1 MESDCYFVAARLFEA
16 FVTKSQRMPIHDPM
30 ETTHTSTARPT
41 RRPRRQP
48 CEGYNVPGLRQGLA
62 YLALLVPAY
71 GYSQS
76 FVGGDLS
83 NQAPYGLPAQ
93 DFAAAIAAPSSNASV
108 KITGYNTSLAAGAIK
123 ATENP
128 IDGWL
133 LNIGVTA
140 NVPLITA
147 NNDGVDKNLCIDAT
161 SLSITPPA
169 QVATYNSSAWRVCA
183 IVFTDGL
190 ADGASTKTDGSC
202 SAALSNE
209 CITQLQS
216 NSVAGHAGR
225 GGRCQDLDVPTSC
238 VGHFI
243 GKGHGTGFG
252 EYSVF
257 NSLGIMEDN

>member
-1 MESDCYFVAARLFEA
+1 
-16 FVTKSQRMPIHDPM
+16 MPTNNPM
-30 ETTHTSTARPT
+30 ETTHHSSKAASISQ
-41 RRPRRQP
+41 PRHR
-48 CEGYNVPGLRQGLA
+48 GYHGCNVPGLRQGLA

-83 NQAPYGLPAQ
+83 NQAPYGLPAL
-93 DFAAAIAAPSSNASV
+93 DFAAAIATPSSNASV

-123 ATENP
+123 ATDNP

-140 NVPLITA
+140 NVPLTTA
-147 NNDGVDKNLCIDAT
+147 NNNGVDKNLCIDAT
-161 SLSITPPA
+161 SLSIIPPA

-183 IVFTDGL
+183 IVFTDGI
-190 ADGASTKTDGSC
+190 ADGANTKADGSC
-202 SAALSNE
+202 SAALPNE

-216 NSVAGHAGR
+216 NSVAGRAGR
-225 GGRCQDLDVPTSC
+225 GRGCQDVDVPTSC
-238 VGHFI
+238 VGRFI

-252 EYSVF
+252 ECSRSILQASCT
-257 NSLGIMEDN
+257 NTSSASSLCSGR